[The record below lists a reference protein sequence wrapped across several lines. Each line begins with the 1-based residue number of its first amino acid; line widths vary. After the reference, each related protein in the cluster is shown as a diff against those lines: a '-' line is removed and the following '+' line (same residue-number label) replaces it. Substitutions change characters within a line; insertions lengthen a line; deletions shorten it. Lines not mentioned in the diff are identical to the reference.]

1 MAHVQAGFGKV
12 KITPPMGTPM
22 AGYYFDRISD
32 AVHDDLYAKALVL
45 DDGNRRWALVACDL
59 IGCPSE
65 VVKAARSRIEEES
78 GLPGEAVLI
87 HAIHTH
93 TGPVVEG
100 AYAESLPEKIAQ
112 SVRIAGER
120 LREVRIGVG
129 SGKEEGLSFNRRY
142 FMKGG
147 GVQTNPGKLNPGIV
161 RPEGPIDPEVG
172 VISFVEPNGTPVAT
186 IVRFAMHLDTI
197 SGTSISAD
205 YPFFSERAIAEK
217 RGQGLPLLFLKG
229 CSGNINHFDVR
240 SSDPQRSFEESERIG
255 RTVARAVAEAM
266 DRLTFLPSVDLKS
279 VRRTVRLP
287 CATVTDE
294 EVAWAKQVVAQPAD
308 PTKDFTMD
316 RVKAMRVMRLH
327 EMEERHIPAEV
338 HVLRVGDVAFVGF
351 PAEMFVEWAM
361 QVKEQSPFRYTFPI
375 DLSNGSVGYIPT
387 RRAFENG
394 GYEPVSSIF
403 TPDVGEVLVEA
414 ALDLLEQ

>member
-1 MAHVQAGFGKV
+1 
-12 KITPPMGTPM
+12 
-22 AGYYFDRISD
+22 
-32 AVHDDLYAKALVL
+32 
-45 DDGNRRWALVACDL
+45 VACDL

-65 VVKAARSRIEEES
+65 VAEAARARIEKES
-78 GLPGEAVLI
+78 GLSGEAILI

-100 AYAESLPEKIAQ
+100 GYAEGLPDKIAQ

-120 LREVRIGVG
+120 MREVRVGVG
-129 SGKEEGLSFNRRY
+129 LAKEEGLSFNRRF

-147 GVQTNPGKLNPGIV
+147 GVQTNPGKLNPDIV

-172 VISFVEPNGTPVAT
+172 VISLVEPNGTPMAT

-205 YPFFSERAIAEK
+205 YPFFLERALAEE
-217 RGQGLPLLFLKG
+217 RGQDFPLLFLKG
-229 CSGNINHFDVR
+229 CSGNINHFDVQ
-240 SSDPQRSFEESERIG
+240 SSDPQKSFGESERIG
-255 RTVARAVAEAM
+255 RVLVRAVAEAM
-266 DRLTFLPSVDLKS
+266 DRLTFLPSAELAS
-279 VRRTVRLP
+279 VRRTVQLP

-294 EVAWAKQVVAQPAD
+294 QVAWARQVVAQPAD

-316 RVKAMRVMRLH
+316 RVKAMRVMKVH
-327 EMEERHIPAEV
+327 EMEKSYIPAEV
-338 HVLRVGDVAFVGF
+338 QVLRIGDVAFVGF

-361 QVKEQSPFRYTFPI
+361 QVREHAPFRYTFPI

-387 RRAFENG
+387 RRAFDNG
-394 GYEPVSSIF
+394 GYEPVSSVF
-403 TPDVGEVLVEA
+403 TPDVGEVLVGA
-414 ALDLLEQ
+414 ALDLLNEQ